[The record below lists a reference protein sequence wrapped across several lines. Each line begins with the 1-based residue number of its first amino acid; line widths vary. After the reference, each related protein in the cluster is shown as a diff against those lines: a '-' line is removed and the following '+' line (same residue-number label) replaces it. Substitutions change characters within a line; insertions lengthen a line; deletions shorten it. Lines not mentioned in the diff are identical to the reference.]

1 MQGLFPQLEYK
12 HQEGKTFY
20 FFHQFQVLK
29 ISDPLVNMIGLV
41 NLVMYN
47 FMKHE
52 TLPNVII
59 CSEHRENCNGFLKIK
74 ITSIVL

>member
-1 MQGLFPQLEYK
+1 MLN
-12 HQEGKTFY
+12 
-20 FFHQFQVLK
+20 

-52 TLPNVII
+52 TLQNVFL
-59 CSEHRENCNGFLKIK
+59 CSEHRENYNGFLKIK